1 MSLTDDHCGPQGL
14 DGCLGRRGSPMIG
27 SDTVGRRRWSR
38 SVRFQGRR
46 ADSGEMAV
54 RGVCDREIRPSRL
67 MFFLSPIVE
76 VQPGNVNVANFY
88 SSEAQHRPGEL
99 PTPESGTGG
108 PKKCATLYMAWLALG
123 ISPGGLPARGA
134 SLNSYDKREIRG
146 IEPGGSHHRTTE
158 YHEPEP

>member
-1 MSLTDDHCGPQGL
+1 
-14 DGCLGRRGSPMIG
+14 MIG

-46 ADSGEMAV
+46 ADSGEMAA
-54 RGVCDREIRPSRL
+54 RGACDREIRPSRL

-108 PKKCATLYMAWLALG
+108 RYIWHVAG
-123 ISPGGLPARGA
+123 PGDIPW
-134 SLNSYDKREIRG
+134 
-146 IEPGGSHHRTTE
+146 GSDQLEERR
-158 YHEPEP
+158 

>member
-1 MSLTDDHCGPQGL
+1 
-14 DGCLGRRGSPMIG
+14 MIG

-38 SVRFQGRR
+38 SVRFQGRQ

-54 RGVCDREIRPSRL
+54 RGACDREIRPSRL

-108 PKKCATLYMAWLALG
+108 PKKCVTLYMAHGWDQEYPLVG
-123 ISPGGLPARGA
+123 HPARGA
-134 SLNSYDKREIRG
+134 ALNSYDKREIRG
-146 IEPGGSHHRTTE
+146 IEPGGAHHRTTE
-158 YHEPEP
+158 YHEPEPEWGESPHHPRRKLTRQA

>member
-1 MSLTDDHCGPQGL
+1 
-14 DGCLGRRGSPMIG
+14 MIG
-27 SDTVGRRRWSR
+27 PDTVGRRRWSR

-46 ADSGEMAV
+46 ADSGEMAA
-54 RGVCDREIRPSRL
+54 RGACDREIRPSRL

-108 PKKCATLYMAWLALG
+108 PKKCVTLYMAHGWDQEYPLVG
-123 ISPGGLPARGA
+123 HPARGA
-134 SLNSYDKREIRG
+134 ALNSYDKREIRG
-146 IEPGGSHHRTTE
+146 IEPGGAHHRTTE
-158 YHEPEP
+158 YHEPEPEWGESPHHPRRKLTRQA

>member
-1 MSLTDDHCGPQGL
+1 MV
-14 DGCLGRRGSPMIG
+14 GSG
-27 SDTVGRRRWSR
+27 TVGRRRWSR

-67 MFFLSPIVE
+67 MFLLSPIVE

-108 PKKCATLYMAWLALG
+108 PKKCATLADAAMAHGW
-123 ISPGGLPARGA
+123 ARDTPWR
-134 SLNSYDKREIRG
+134 SSQLEERR
-146 IEPGGSHHRTTE
+146 
-158 YHEPEP
+158 